1 MTLHIEFKSSTIQ
14 FWKQLEM
21 FQAFI
26 QYPELGV
33 QVSIDQD
40 PINRIFL
47 RSEHCGIEVPERPTI
62 MFRATIID
70 ALPLASVEAMIQRFT
85 FKTEEQSCIAT
96 LGLMS

>member
-21 FQAFI
+21 FQAFL
-26 QYPELGV
+26 QHPELGV

-70 ALPLASVEAMIQRFT
+70 ALPLTSVESLLQRFT
-85 FKTEEQSCIAT
+85 FRTEDQSRIAT
-96 LGLMS
+96 LGLIS

>member
-1 MTLHIEFKSSTIQ
+1 MTLHLEFKSSTVQ

-26 QYPELGV
+26 QHPELGV
-33 QVSIDQD
+33 QVSYDQD
-40 PINRIFL
+40 PISRIFL

-70 ALPLASVEAMIQRFT
+70 ALPLASVEAMIQRFA
-85 FKTEEQSCIAT
+85 FGTEDQFRIAT